1 MKRMLLAEDD
11 HHVAVLV
18 EFCLEDL
25 GFEIE
30 HCSDGIQALERL
42 RQAPAPDLIVLD
54 LNLPGK
60 SGLDILTELGRGS
73 SAAEPPILVLSA
85 RAKDTDRAEALARG
99 ASAYLTKPFNTTDL
113 VNAVTAL
120 VGASPR

>member
-1 MKRMLLAEDD
+1 VKRILLAEDD

-25 GFEIE
+25 GLQIE
-30 HCSDGIQALERL
+30 HVSDGFEALEAL
-42 RQAPAPDLIVLD
+42 RRSPAPDLVVLD

-60 SGLDILTELGRGS
+60 SGIDILTELGAIPEARV
-73 SAAEPPILVLSA
+73 PPVLVLSA

-99 ASAYLTKPFNTTDL
+99 ASAYLTKPFDTNDL
-113 VNAVTAL
+113 VRAVTGLLA
-120 VGASPR
+120 